1 MKSSVR
7 DFSLPSRIL
16 HWAMAVLILAMLFI
30 VIGMVATVSSRYL
43 ALLSLHKAIG
53 IGILLLALIRVC
65 NRLLS
70 RPPVLPQSMPRLQRV
85 AAKTSHVVLYGL
97 MLAMPLIGWGMLS
110 AGGYPVVLAGAVQL
124 PPILPHSAHLYAFLR
139 ETHTVGAF
147 LLLAVLLLHIAAAL
161 YHGMIRRDGV
171 LASMTTGT
179 AR

>member
-1 MKSSVR
+1 MKSNVHG
-7 DFSLPSRIL
+7 FPLPSRIL

-30 VIGMVATVSSRYL
+30 GIGMVATVSSRYL
-43 ALLSLHKAIG
+43 LLLSLHKTIG

-65 NRLLS
+65 NRLLT
-70 RPPVLPQSMPRLQRV
+70 RPPALPQSMPRLQRA

-97 MLAMPLIGWGMLS
+97 MLAMPLVGWSMLS

-124 PPILPHSAHLYAFLR
+124 PPILPRSAQLYALLR
-139 ETHTVGAF
+139 EAHTVGAF

>member
-30 VIGMVATVSSRYL
+30 GIGMVATVSSRYL

-70 RPPVLPQSMPRLQRV
+70 RPPVLPQSMPRLPRV
-85 AAKTSHVVLYGL
+85 PAKTTHVVPYGWR
-97 MLAMPLIGWGMLS
+97 LAMPLIGWGMLS